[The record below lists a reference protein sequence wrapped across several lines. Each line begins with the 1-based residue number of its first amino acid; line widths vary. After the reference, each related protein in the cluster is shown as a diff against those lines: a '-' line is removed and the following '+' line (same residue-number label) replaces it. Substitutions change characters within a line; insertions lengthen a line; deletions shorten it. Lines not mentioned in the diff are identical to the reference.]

1 MVTLSINHMDLEL
14 RPDTP
19 FHWSG
24 RCPHCLEPNMEEI
37 HKGLMNLL
45 MAGEVLTTDEII
57 LLQYSDEEK
66 HSGTLRASLVF
77 HEECLV
83 AAMMPK
89 LRFQEVLN
97 WAEFPWV
104 LL

>member
-1 MVTLSINHMDLEL
+1 MVTLCINHMNLKLE
-14 RPDTP
+14 PDTP

-24 RCPHCLEPNMEEI
+24 RCPHCLEPNI
-37 HKGLMNLL
+37 NDVQQGLMNLL
-45 MAGEVLTTDEII
+45 MEGATLTTEEIM

-77 HEECLV
+77 HEQCLV

-89 LRFQEVLN
+89 LRFLDVLN